1 MGTDVGRQADV
12 QEEQM
17 TDRRSLGSNNRYC
30 SQSTKMSVGVLV
42 NSISNAKTKNLR
54 EAGAQAAEIGSCSK
68 KNSVRGREGHSPL
81 MEKHVIVEPKDASP
95 WVSTRSFNPKI
106 SSTVADKDTER
117 IPSFPA
123 TRRTRPTSKILEKA
137 SAAHS
142 IKYFAAKSGLGS
154 DVCRQKNSGKENCS
168 VENGNVDNVEHVEYP
183 VRSTE
188 QGVQQAKEQVQD
200 QDRKKETG
208 GRESLRIKL
217 WEILG
222 DVSSPNKQLPSL
234 QCEEL
239 HLDQEKNGKQS
250 PIRKLNLNSDTI
262 ESDSETQ
269 ISTRPVTRSLARMKA
284 TRKQGSRTE
293 ATNSINRKDCQRN
306 RIFSSKGDLSV
317 GSYGNF
323 MDGSLPCKG
332 EKIMG
337 MSSRAETNQGVR
349 HKDVEERQQSEKS
362 RSIPAVEKSMFH
374 KNKVSNASSSS
385 TDRRND
391 VNVEPEKG
399 TKNSSSFEFSLNA
412 MTDQRDVQ
420 NSMVAE
426 ASKKNLQEDISDSL
440 LKRKRNSLQPL
451 QGTKNNSPFKI
462 PNDQRDVQKSMDVEA
477 SKKNLEEDISDSLS
491 KRKRNSV
498 QPKRVTKNNSSFEFP
513 LNARNDEIDVEQ
525 SMDVEASKKNLQED
539 ISDYLS
545 IEKRNTM
552 QPINDTKNNSSFEF
566 PLHVMTDQRDVDV
579 KASKKNL
586 KEDISDSPL
595 KKKRNTVHD
604 PSSPPSDIKS
614 RSSLQKSNQEELHDR
629 IPAEKIFNRTG
640 IQSFKSFLSS
650 KSANC
655 RPDAQQEPSI
665 GRNKQNNSPKRN
677 IFVKPN
683 IVRDE
688 DSDNQSKSLTD
699 EADSESSEADS
710 HCKEPEELSP
720 EIRRSEKI
728 LYNSD
733 KSLDNEKDVGVVGSS
748 PASDS
753 SKEGVQDT
761 SELEMY
767 MEEYQEDG
775 LTRAV
780 ALFTVA
786 LGRVKTKLNSIR
798 SRRSADILRTAVEEI
813 LLQLQ
818 NAESLVK
825 TDVGKLTNLS
835 HSKSKQLETR
845 FQENQDQLLE
855 IHKRF
860 KTEVTQ
866 HLQNCGSLIED
877 LEEHE
882 IELKRSLEKQRAAH
896 KKFVS
901 QVEQEINVQLED
913 TESRIMAVQEMARG
927 KKLQLKLALAE
938 CLKHGGL
945 S

>member
-1 MGTDVGRQADV
+1 MGTNVGRQTDI

-17 TDRRSLGSNNRYC
+17 TDRRSLSSNNRYC
-30 SQSTKMSVGVLV
+30 SQSTKMSVGILV
-42 NSISNAKTKNLR
+42 NSISNAKTKDLQ
-54 EAGAQAAEIGSCSK
+54 EPGAQTVEVGSSSK
-68 KNSVRGREGHSPL
+68 KNSVRCREGHSPL
-81 MEKHVIVEPKDASP
+81 MEKHVIVEPKNASP

-106 SSTVADKDTER
+106 SSSVADKDTER
-117 IPSFPA
+117 TPSFPA

-154 DVCRQKNSGKENCS
+154 DVCRQKNSGRENCS
-168 VENGNVDNVEHVEYP
+168 VENGNVDTVEHVENLVY
-183 VRSTE
+183 STE

-200 QDRKKETG
+200 KDRKKETG

-222 DVSSPNKQLPSL
+222 DVSSPNKQPPSL

-239 HLDQEKNGKQS
+239 HLDQEKNRKQS
-250 PIRKLNLNSDTI
+250 PIRKLNINSDTI
-262 ESDSETQ
+262 ESDSQTQ
-269 ISTRPVTRSLARMKA
+269 ISTRPITRSLARMKA
-284 TRKQGSRTE
+284 ARKQGSKTE

-323 MDGSLPCKG
+323 VDGSLPSKG
-332 EKIMG
+332 EKVIMG

-349 HKDVEERQQSEKS
+349 EKDVEERQQSEKS
-362 RSIPAVEKSMFH
+362 RSIPVEKSMLQ
-374 KNKVSNASSSS
+374 KNKVSNASSS

-412 MTDQRDVQ
+412 MTDRRDVQ
-420 NSMVAE
+420 NSMVVE

-440 LKRKRNSLQPL
+440 FKRKRNSLHPQK
-451 QGTKNNSPFKI
+451 GIKNNSPFKI
-462 PNDQRDVQKSMDVEA
+462 PNDQMDVQKSMDVEA
-477 SKKNLEEDISDSLS
+477 SKKDLEEDISDSLS

-498 QPKRVTKNNSSFEFP
+498 QPKRVTVNNSSFEFP
-513 LNARNDEIDVEQ
+513 LNARTDQRDVEQ
-525 SMDVEASKKNLQED
+525 SMDVEALKKNLQED
-539 ISDYLS
+539 ISDYL
-545 IEKRNTM
+545 IIKKRNTM
-552 QPINDTKNNSSFEF
+552 QPKKDTKNNSSFEF
-566 PLHVMTDQRDVDV
+566 PLHAMTDQRDADV

-586 KEDISDSPL
+586 KEDISDHPL

-614 RSSLQKSNQEELHDR
+614 RSSLQKSNQEELHDQ
-629 IPAEKIFNRTG
+629 IPAEKVFNRTG

-655 RPDAQQEPSI
+655 GLDVQQEISV
-665 GRNKQNNSPKRN
+665 GRNKQKNSPKRS

-683 IVRDE
+683 MVMDE
-688 DSDNQSKSLTD
+688 DSDIQSKSLTD
-699 EADSESSEADS
+699 ETNSESSEDGS

-720 EIRRSEKI
+720 EIRISEKI
-728 LYNSD
+728 LHNSD

-753 SKEGVQDT
+753 SKGGVQDT

-767 MEEYQEDG
+767 MEENQEDG

-786 LGRVKTKLNSIR
+786 LGHVKTKLKSIS

-813 LLQLQ
+813 LLRLQ

-845 FQENQDQLLE
+845 FQEKQDQLLE

-860 KTEVTQ
+860 KIEVTQ

-882 IELKRSLEKQRAAH
+882 IELKRSVEKQGAAH
-896 KKFVS
+896 KKLVS
-901 QVEQEINVQLED
+901 QVEQEINAQLED
-913 TESRIMAVQEMARG
+913 AESRIMAVQEMARG
-927 KKLQLKLALAE
+927 KMLQLKLAVAE